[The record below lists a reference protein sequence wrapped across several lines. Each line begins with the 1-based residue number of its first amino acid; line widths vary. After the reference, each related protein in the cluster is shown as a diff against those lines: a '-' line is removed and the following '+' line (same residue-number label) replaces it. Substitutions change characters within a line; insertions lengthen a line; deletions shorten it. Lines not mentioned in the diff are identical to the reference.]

1 MATPAKPPTPATV
14 IERHDDVIVIRL
26 QVKDL
31 DEAHTKA
38 VHADVNAAAEAS
50 PGLPV
55 VLDLSSVKFLPS
67 ITLGAM
73 VRLGQTF
80 RARNQRLLLAGLQ
93 PGIRQVL
100 TITKLD
106 RMFEIQDDV
115 DAALRAT
122 RP

>member
-1 MATPAKPPTPATV
+1 MTPPAMPATV
-14 IERHDDVIVIRL
+14 VERLDDVVVIRV
-26 QVKDL
+26 QVRDL

-38 VHADVNAAAEAS
+38 VHADVNAAAAES
-50 PGLPV
+50 PGLPFI
-55 VLDLSSVKFLPS
+55 LDLSSVKFLPS

-73 VRLGQTF
+73 VRLGQSF
-80 RARNQRLLLAGLQ
+80 RARNQRLLLTGLQ
-93 PGIRQVL
+93 PTIRQVL

>member
-1 MATPAKPPTPATV
+1 V
-14 IERHDDVIVIRL
+14 IERHDDVVVIRL

-38 VHADVNAAAEAS
+38 VHADVNAAAAES
-50 PGLPV
+50 PALPFI
-55 VLDLSSVKFLPS
+55 LDLSGVKFLPS

-93 PGIRQVL
+93 PTIRQVL

-106 RMFEIQDDV
+106 RLFEIQDDV